1 MTTIAPVA
9 LTGTW
14 VSDPVHST
22 ASFAVKHMIV
32 STFRAGFRQIDGR
45 LEVDG
50 DDIRLTGRVP
60 AESIDVELDDLRN
73 HLLSPEF
80 FDVANTPD
88 ITFVSTAVRR
98 GDGDGDTIDVDGELT
113 VKGVTKP
120 VHATGSIVGPAV
132 SFGDAEVVGVE
143 LQTTIDKNDFG
154 LSWNAPLPKGGFA
167 ISDKVTLSVHLE
179 LRREE
184 A

>member
-1 MTTIAPVA
+1 MSATAPAA

-22 ASFAVKHMIV
+22 ASFAIKHMIV
-32 STFRAGFRQIDGR
+32 STFRAAFRQVEGR
-45 LEVDG
+45 LEVEG
-50 DDIRLTGRVP
+50 DDIRLTGRVL
-60 AESIDVELDDLRN
+60 AESIDVEQEDFRN

-80 FDVANTPD
+80 FNVAETPD
-88 ITFVSTAVRR
+88 ITFVSTSVRR
-98 GDGDGDTIDVDGELT
+98 SEGDAIEVDGDLT

-120 VHATGSIVGPAV
+120 VSATGILIGPAV

-143 LQTTIDKNDFG
+143 LQTTVDKNDFD
-154 LSWNAPLPKGGFA
+154 LNWNAPLPKGGFA
-167 ISDKVTLSVHLE
+167 VSDNVTLNVHLE
-179 LRREE
+179 LRRQE